1 MRTFLMTLLA
11 LLSVFESVSAQKI
24 LKIYAREDPNS
35 ERTIESE
42 LKHYGD
48 EAYQA
53 DSLIVSGF
61 LFPEEFS
68 LLSKLCQLGNL
79 KGLNLSKC
87 VVKDNTIPDYAFNPN
102 NVNSADGE
110 YVSHLEYIS
119 LPQELHTIGER
130 AFSNTNLRSI
140 EIKRGIINISKGVFD
155 GCNQL
160 KQVTVRQPIP
170 IPRLGEELS
179 SLSHKV
185 TVYIPQ
191 GSKSLYEESESWK
204 GINIVESEDAFRI
217 RSLTINAG
225 GLREALGTDI
235 YRVDSLKVYGSVN
248 RNDVTELAKSVKIG
262 LLTGFDLS
270 ECTAVGDAIRLGGFR
285 AHRDLMYARIPN
297 NVEVIY
303 GNAFNTTSL
312 REIILPPSLKIIYS
326 RAFCNCRLVR
336 GELRIPE
343 GTQYVDDNSFNGD
356 FQLRNI
362 YLPSTLDSIA
372 TGSFDISM
380 PSLGE
385 RGKPDCNLYV
395 NRMTPPK
402 TALWQDGFCYSP
414 FAFDGYEEWT
424 MSGYRLYV
432 PIGAKENYKK
442 ALFWQ
447 DFPEI
452 IETAELTGSS
462 TDIQAVKNISDNGLT
477 EVYTLSGRLISK
489 GKAMPRLTKGLYIV
503 KSAGTTRK
511 VQISE

>member
-1 MRTFLMTLLA
+1 MRTFLMTLLT

-24 LKIYAREDPNS
+24 LKIYARESMYS

-48 EAYQA
+48 EAYQV
-53 DSLIVSGF
+53 DSLIVEGF
-61 LFPEEFS
+61 LFPEEFP

-79 KGLNLSKC
+79 KGLNLSDC
-87 VVKDNTIPDYAFNPN
+87 VVKDNTIPDYAFNLDK
-102 NVNSADGE
+102 VNDADGE

-160 KQVTVRQPIP
+160 KQVTVRQTVPT
-170 IPRLGEELS
+170 PRLGEELS
-179 SLSHKV
+179 CLPNKV

-204 GINIVESEDAFRI
+204 GINLVESEDAFRI

-225 GLREALGTDI
+225 GLRAALGSDI
-235 YRVDSLKVYGSVN
+235 YRVDSLHVSGSFDQEDENV
-248 RNDVTELAKSVKIG
+248 LSKCVKLG

-270 ECTAVGDAIRLGGFR
+270 ECTAVRENLRFGGFR
-285 AHRDLMYARIPN
+285 AHRDLMYAKLPH
-297 NVEVIY
+297 NVEFID

-326 RAFCNCRLVR
+326 RAFYDCRLVR
-336 GELRIPE
+336 GDLRIPE
-343 GTQYVDDNSFNGD
+343 GTRYISACCFLGD
-356 FQLRNI
+356 YQLKNI
-362 YLPSTLDSIA
+362 YLPSTLDSI
-372 TGSFDISM
+372 TDGSLNISR

-385 RGKPDCNLYV
+385 KGKPDCNLYV

-402 TALWQDGFCYSP
+402 TALWESDFYYSP

-424 MSGYRLYV
+424 MSGYRVYV

-489 GKAMPRLTKGLYIV
+489 CKEMPRLTKGLYIV

>member
-1 MRTFLMTLLA
+1 MRIFLMTLLT

-24 LKIYAREDPNS
+24 LKIYARESMYS

-53 DSLIVSGF
+53 DSLIVEGF
-61 LFPEEFS
+61 LFPEEFP

-79 KGLNLSKC
+79 KGLNLSDC

-204 GINIVESEDAFRI
+204 GINLVESEDAFRI

-225 GLREALGTDI
+225 GLRAALGADI
-235 YRVDSLKVYGSVN
+235 YRVDSLHVSGSFDQKDETV
-248 RNDVTELAKSVKIG
+248 LSKCVKNG

-270 ECTAVGDAIRLGGFR
+270 ECTAVRENLRFGGFR
-285 AHRDLMYARIPN
+285 AHRDLMYAKLPN
-297 NVEVIY
+297 NVEFID

-326 RAFCNCRLVR
+326 RAFYDCRLVR
-336 GELRIPE
+336 GDLRIPE
-343 GTQYVDDNSFNGD
+343 GTRYISACCFLGD
-356 FQLRNI
+356 YQLKNI
-362 YLPSTLDSIA
+362 YLPSTLDSI
-372 TGSFDISM
+372 TDGSLNISR

-385 RGKPDCNLYV
+385 KGKPDCNLYV

-402 TALWQDGFCYSP
+402 TSLWEDDFYYSP

-424 MSGYRLYV
+424 MSGYRVYV

-489 GKAMPRLTKGLYIV
+489 GKAMPRLTKGLYI
-503 KSAGTTRK
+503 G
-511 VQISE
+511 